1 MASRCHPVPISSHS
15 TLAIDCALATAR
27 VLEIQRNVMM
37 KPFTAQAFQRN
48 PSDFRRAIHKQLRK
62 ATFELQD
69 RGLKQSA
76 AWASD
81 LLLTISS
88 GGAAFGGDGGGE
100 NAPDPSS
107 MSPNGGRSEQYKEAG
122 LEPTGVSQQ
131 QSKSDLYL
139 LAKSYFDLAEYKRS
153 AYVLREIL
161 SPSTD
166 PLGYFL
172 RLYSTYLAGEKRKEA
187 EMMET
192 KDPLERCQVVNKE
205 LKDICAELEGFYPD
219 KVLLADG
226 GPFAVEHGDDSIGQ
240 HSPGHDGYI
249 LHLYGVVLKKCGN
262 KEKARIALCRSCT
275 LKPFNWSAWLDLAS
289 ISTGRY
295 SASPLP
301 LLVSS

>member
-1 MASRCHPVPISSHS
+1 M
-15 TLAIDCALATAR
+15 
-27 VLEIQRNVMM
+27 
-37 KPFTAQAFQRN
+37 
-48 PSDFRRAIHKQLRK
+48 SDIRAIHKQLRK

>member
-1 MASRCHPVPISSHS
+1 
-15 TLAIDCALATAR
+15 
-27 VLEIQRNVMM
+27 MM
-37 KPFTAQAFQRN
+37 EPLTAQAFQRN
-48 PSDFRRAIHKQLRK
+48 PSEFRRAIHKQLRR

-88 GGAAFGGDGGGE
+88 GGAAFSGGVEGE

-107 MSPNGGRSEQYKEAG
+107 TSPNGGRSGQYKEAG
-122 LEPTGVSQQ
+122 LDAVGISQQ

-161 SPSTD
+161 TPSSD

-172 RLYSTYLAGEKRKEA
+172 KVYSTYLAGEKRKEA

-205 LKDICAELEGFYPD
+205 LKDICTELEGFYPD
-219 KVLLADG
+219 KVLLSDG
-226 GPFAVEHGDDSIGQ
+226 GPFTVEHDDQGVGSK
-240 HSPGHDGYI
+240 SPGHDGYI

-262 KEKARIALCRSCT
+262 KEKARMALCRSCA

-295 SASPLP
+295 RSILSLY
-301 LLVSS
+301 LYICT